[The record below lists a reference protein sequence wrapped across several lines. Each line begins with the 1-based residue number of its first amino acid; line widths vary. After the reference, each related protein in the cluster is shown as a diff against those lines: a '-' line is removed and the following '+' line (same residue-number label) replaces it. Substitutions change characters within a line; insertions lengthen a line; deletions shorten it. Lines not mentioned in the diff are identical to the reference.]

1 MRRKFCRAVVLTTFL
16 LAIAGIASADWRS
29 NLEEAIQER
38 HAVTTRSKLGRI
50 LQPGTV
56 LVIQQEGLKADKPK
70 AVMRPTVIDSG
81 IITKTGGGLFVSGGR
96 ALSPGDRVYLY
107 DVRVKERGI
116 DLIIGTL
123 DTYDVSD
130 RGTTE
135 STPYQAA
142 LHFAFEPAWLESA
155 APSDVL
161 AEIDQWLLNESDAA
175 AAEVKTLQLGQTV
188 EEVVDILGHPD
199 KIIDLGAK
207 VIYVYPDLKIT
218 FEEGKVANVE

>member
-1 MRRKFCRAVVLTTFL
+1 MRGKLFRAVVLTSFL
-16 LAIAGIASADWRS
+16 LAIAGTATADWRS

-38 HAVTTRSKLGRI
+38 YVVTTRSKLGRI

-70 AVMRPTVIDSG
+70 AVMRPTVIESG
-81 IITKTGGGLFVSGGR
+81 SVTKTGGGLLFSGGR

-142 LHFAFEPAWLESA
+142 LHFAFDPTWLEST

-161 AEIDQWLLNESDAA
+161 TKIDQWLLSETEAA
-175 AAEVKTLQLGQTV
+175 AAQVKTLQLGQTV
-188 EEVVDILGHPD
+188 GEVVEILGQPD

>member
-1 MRRKFCRAVVLTTFL
+1 MRRKLFRAVVLTSL
-16 LAIAGIASADWRS
+16 PLAIAVAAAADWRS
-29 NLEEAIQER
+29 NLEETIQER
-38 HAVTTRSKLGRI
+38 YVVTTRSKLGRV

-70 AVMRPTVIDSG
+70 AVMRPTVIESG
-81 IITKTGGGLFVSGGR
+81 MITKTGGGLLFSGGR

-116 DLIIGTL
+116 DIIIGTL
-123 DTYDVSD
+123 ETYDVAD

-142 LHFAFEPAWLESA
+142 LHFAFDPISLESA
-155 APSDVL
+155 APSDIL
-161 AEIDQWLLNESDAA
+161 AEIDQWLLSETEAA
-175 AAEVKTLQLGQTV
+175 AAQVKTLQLGQTV
-188 EEVVDILGHPD
+188 EEVVEILGQPD

-207 VIYVYPDLKIT
+207 LIYVYPDLKIT